1 MWLPEDQ
8 IILIMNMM
16 AVVVMT
22 MMVMVMVV
30 VPSIVGTI
38 IPLGL
43 VIDNNDLDT

>member
-8 IILIMNMM
+8 IILIMIMM

-22 MMVMVMVV
+22 MMVMVVV
-30 VPSIVGTI
+30 LSIVGRI